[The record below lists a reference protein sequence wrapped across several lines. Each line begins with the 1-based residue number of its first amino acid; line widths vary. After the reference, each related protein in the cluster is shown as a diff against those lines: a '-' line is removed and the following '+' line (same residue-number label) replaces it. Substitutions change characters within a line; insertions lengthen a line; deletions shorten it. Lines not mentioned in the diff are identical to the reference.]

1 MKDNTTAKK
10 VSKIDRLINGIEAVC
25 NKLPPPAILFCW
37 LFLFTAVIGAIFT
50 MTGLTLTNPASGE
63 AVTSANLFTTEGQ
76 YGEKLHWLRASGP
89 GNHHDPG
96 HRPL

>member
-50 MTGLTLTNPASGE
+50 MTGLTLDVYKRQKGTRPQHIRSPGSQSLWSPEVFPPHA
-63 AVTSANLFTTEGQ
+63 F
-76 YGEKLHWLRASGP
+76 SGP
-89 GNHHDPG
+89 QTAVG
-96 HRPL
+96 RW

>member
-37 LFLFTAVIGAIFT
+37 RFYLYYYFSATCSSSW
-50 MTGLTLTNPASGE
+50 MPAGCSC
-63 AVTSANLFTTEGQ
+63 SP
-76 YGEKLHWLRASGP
+76 R
-89 GNHHDPG
+89 
-96 HRPL
+96 

>member
-37 LFLFTAVIGAIFT
+37 LLLFTAVLGGIFT
-50 MTGLTLTNPASGE
+50 MTGLTLTRPSHPPTCSPPKGS
-63 AVTSANLFTTEGQ
+63 TGSWTT
-76 YGEKLHWLRASGP
+76 W
-89 GNHHDPG
+89 
-96 HRPL
+96 